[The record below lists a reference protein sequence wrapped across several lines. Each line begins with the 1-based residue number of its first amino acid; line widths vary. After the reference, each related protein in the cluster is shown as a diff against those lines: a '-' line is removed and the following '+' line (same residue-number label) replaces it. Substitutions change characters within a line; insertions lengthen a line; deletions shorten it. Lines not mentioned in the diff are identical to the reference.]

1 MLDFGPRPSIL
12 RRVINYS
19 LATEG
24 TQGFSKPVEGI
35 LTGRVKGLGLSFLQK
50 ALILPQEQAS
60 DLHALEKPADGA
72 LFPKETSASVR
83 AQCLH
88 VCLVQHSQ

>member
-1 MLDFGPRPSIL
+1 MFDFGSRPSIL

-35 LTGRVKGLGLSFLQK
+35 LTGRVKGAGLERLTEGIDST
-50 ALILPQEQAS
+50 P
-60 DLHALEKPADGA
+60 
-72 LFPKETSASVR
+72 
-83 AQCLH
+83 
-88 VCLVQHSQ
+88 